1 MLPAPPERRSGGPLR
16 VVYTG
21 RFYARWRTPEHL
33 LRAIAGAKTSH
44 RDSLEVVFA
53 GTTDVNAVQLASR
66 LGLDDTV
73 TFSGRLAWAESMSL
87 AMTADV
93 LVVIDAPGD
102 MNLFLPSKLIEYL
115 PLGIPLLGLTPRVG
129 ASADVLRALGY
140 PVVAPTD
147 TDAIARELRSLIE
160 AKRSGRLHAS
170 PQHAAASARY
180 DIRRTSAEFA
190 DVLTSC
196 LRSH

>member
-1 MLPAPPERRSGGPLR
+1 
-16 VVYTG
+16 
-21 RFYARWRTPEHL
+21 
-33 LRAIAGAKTSH
+33 
-44 RDSLEVVFA
+44 
-53 GTTDVNAVQLASR
+53 
-66 LGLDDTV
+66 
-73 TFSGRLAWAESMSL
+73 
-87 AMTADV
+87 
-93 LVVIDAPGD
+93 

-140 PVVAPTD
+140 PIVPPTD
-147 TDAIARELRSLIE
+147 TGAIARELQSLIE

-190 DVLTSC
+190 DVLASC
-196 LRSH
+196 LRSQ